1 MTNELFVAIV
11 QAFLLIIS
19 ALVTSKLVPLI
30 RSKYTSEQLAR
41 FTFYVEQAVRCA
53 EQLFTEEQM
62 KEKKEYV
69 VNYCLTLING
79 GFNISLN
86 EDDINIIIEG
96 VVNNI
101 KHDAEYGIVEVN
113 E

>member
-1 MTNELFVAIV
+1 MNNELFMAIV

-19 ALVTSKLVPLI
+19 ALVTTKLVPLI
-30 RSKYTSEQLAR
+30 KSKYTSEQLAR

-53 EQLFTEEQM
+53 EQIFTEEQM
-62 KEKKEYV
+62 EEKKKYV
-69 VNYCLTLING
+69 VDYCLELINN

-101 KHDAEYGIVEVN
+101 KHDAEYNVVG
-113 E
+113 